1 MYKNFIKNIFLLFI
15 LSTSLNAQ
23 TVQELLQSNY
33 SIRFDQLLG
42 RGGSGTVFGSS
53 DNCNIAIKSG
63 ESSRQCEIITKEFN
77 IQQDIYSA
85 IEKYNK
91 ELFNR
96 ILVLKPN
103 KLIYTAKDICAM
115 EMPRL
120 YPIKEELNKNLITQL
135 KTGEQDLDQIEQT
148 EDKDIVSGH
157 SIGLVQITDII
168 NKYSKI
174 NANKTNLEQL
184 YEDLGTFLGILH
196 YKVKLDGLDLE
207 ICLIRENDLAE
218 NYKLAFLDFGL
229 CNNIFYNSKK
239 NKNLAKEN
247 IIKAM
252 LVDKRYP
259 NPTEPYFKNFK
270 KEYIAV
276 AKSANL
282 KSFAQDIIKTF
293 IKEQFFKKIIIPEYL
308 KTKLNINGKKAIQI
322 NGYSNI
328 ICNWTE
334 IDLFKFIKQNKYNVS
349 IEQTIDYLDKIL
361 HEIALTKKNDK
372 KLTNTE
378 KSIILKLE
386 K

>member
-1 MYKNFIKNIFLLFI
+1 MYKKFIKNIFLLII
-15 LSTSLNAQ
+15 LFTPLNAQ
-23 TVQELLQSNY
+23 SVQELLQSNY

-63 ESSRQCEIITKEFN
+63 ESSRQCEIITREFN
-77 IQQDIYSA
+77 VQQDIYSA

-103 KLIYTAKDICAM
+103 KLICTAKDICAM

-120 YPIKEELNKNLITQL
+120 YPIKEELNKLITQL
-135 KTGEQDLDQIEQT
+135 KIGEPYLDQVEQT

-157 SIGLVQITDII
+157 SIGLAQITEIV
-168 NKYSKI
+168 NKYNKI
-174 NANKTNLEQL
+174 NANTTNLEQL
-184 YEDLGTFLGILH
+184 HQDLGTFLGILH

-207 ICLIRENDLAE
+207 ICLVRENDLAE

-239 NKNLAKEN
+239 NKVLAKEN

-259 NPTEPYFKNFK
+259 NPTNSYFINFK
-270 KEYIAV
+270 KEYINV
-276 AKSANL
+276 AKSENL
-282 KSFAQDIIKTF
+282 KAFAKDIIDTF
-293 IKEQFFKKIIIPEYL
+293 ILEQFFKKIVLPEYL
-308 KTKLNINGKKAIQI
+308 RTKFNINGRKNIQI
-322 NGYSNI
+322 NGYANI
-328 ICNWTE
+328 ICEWTNKE
-334 IDLFKFIKQNKYNVS
+334 ILKFIKQNKYNVS
-349 IEQTIDYLDKIL
+349 MQTTIDYLDKIL
-361 HEIALTKKNDK
+361 HEIAITKKNDK

-378 KSIILKLE
+378 KSIIIKLE
-386 K
+386 N